1 MRTPGSVKDL
11 ARMEPLSV
19 AQRRGM
25 QTILLRA
32 AASALFLAI
41 GLGTSQARAAQPID
55 LVVDASLAP
64 SQSIVRTHE
73 VIPVRPGAL
82 RLLYPEWIPGEHAA
96 VGPIQ
101 NVAALTISANG
112 RRIAW
117 RRDPLSL
124 FAIETDV
131 PSGASSVDVDFTYL
145 GATFGN
151 YSSNRLSSPNMFVI
165 DWNQNVF
172 YPATGTFQS
181 VAFDPHLILP
191 GKQWKFATAL
201 YDERR
206 SGNRV
211 AWSSTSL
218 ERLLDSP
225 LDACENFRQ
234 WPLWKDTGT
243 FPGAASL
250 NVCADVPSELAAS
263 PSVVGHFS
271 KLVREMLALYGA
283 RHWRDYHFLLTVSNV
298 IPGEGVEHHESSDDG
313 EGGNY
318 LIDGMAL
325 ERGGDLLSHEFNHSW
340 DGKYRMPAGMYPDT
354 PNKPLDDSLL
364 WVYEGM
370 TQYYGDVMS
379 YRDGIRNAKNWPD
392 HIAAIWANYDSQPG
406 RLWRSLGDT
415 ATAAPFLY
423 GSPRGYGGE
432 RRGVDFYSEGELLWL
447 KVDSM
452 LREHSGGA
460 RSLDTFARAFFGK
473 HDTDPIVETYARA
486 DIVAGLDAI
495 MPYDWAGFFH
505 TWVDDVAVHPPNGFE
520 PDGWRLVFNDK
531 PSHDV
536 RANNFRYSLGFAMGR
551 GGQVGDVL
559 FGSPAFKAGLGLGE
573 EIVAVNGRAYSDD
586 WMGEVVKDAQRTRK
600 PIQLLV
606 SRDQSYRTISIPYY
620 GGPRY
625 PHLARVSGKRDRLSA
640 VVAPLTGP

>member
-1 MRTPGSVKDL
+1 MG
-11 ARMEPLSV
+11 
-19 AQRRGM
+19 GM
-25 QTILLRA
+25 QTLASRSALA
-32 AASALFLAI
+32 AAVFAVAVGSAH
-41 GLGTSQARAAQPID
+41 ARAAQPIA
-55 LVVDASLAP
+55 LVVDASQATT
-64 SQSIVRTHE
+64 QSIVRTHE
-73 VIPVRPGAL
+73 TIPAPPGPL
-82 RLLYPEWIPGEHAA
+82 TLLYPEWIPGEHAA

-101 NVAALTISANG
+101 NVAALRISANG
-112 RRIAW
+112 RPIAW
-117 RRDPLSL
+117 HRDPYRM
-124 FAIETDV
+124 FAVVTDV
-131 PSGASSVDVDFTYL
+131 PAGASSVDVDFTYL

-165 DWNQNVF
+165 DWNQNVL
-172 YPATGTFQS
+172 YPSTGTFQS
-181 VAFDPHLILP
+181 VSFDPELILP
-191 GKQWKFATAL
+191 GPRWKFATAL
-201 YDERR
+201 YNEKRN
-206 SGNRV
+206 GNRV
-211 AWSSTSL
+211 RWSTTSL

-225 LDACENFRQ
+225 LDACQNFRQ
-234 WPLWKDTGT
+234 WSVWKDTGS
-243 FPGAASL
+243 FPGTATL
-250 NVCADVPSELAAS
+250 NVCADVPSELKAS
-263 PSVVGHFS
+263 PAVVGHFG
-271 KLVREMLALYGA
+271 KLVREMIAMYGA
-283 RHWRDYHFLLTVSNV
+283 RHWHDYHFLLTVSDV

-318 LIDGMAL
+318 LIDPVAL

-340 DGKYRMPAGMYPDT
+340 DGKFRMPAGMYPDT

-379 YRDGIRNAKNWPD
+379 YRDGIRSAKNWPD

-423 GSPRGYGGE
+423 GSPRGYGSE
-432 RRGVDFYSEGELLWL
+432 RRGVDFYTEGELLWL
-447 KVDSM
+447 KVDAM

-460 RSLDTFARAFFGK
+460 QSLDTFARAFFGK
-473 HDTDPIVETYARA
+473 QNTGPIVEPYTRA
-486 DIVAGLDAI
+486 DIVAGLHAI

-505 TWVDDVAVHPPNGFE
+505 TWVDDVAVHPPNGFG

-536 RANNFRYSLGFAMGR
+536 RANNFRYSLGFSMGR

-586 WMGEVVKDAQRTRK
+586 WMNETIESARSEHR

-606 SRDQSYRTISIPYY
+606 ARDQSYRTVSIPYY

-625 PHLARVSGKRDRLSA
+625 PHLVRVPGEKDRLSA